1 MSRFRLFTLSI
12 LSLIS
17 CAPGYEKIERAEMLD
32 IMSDLMI
39 VEQVVRN
46 YDVRSQ
52 DSIRDVLKE
61 SLLKVHN
68 VTEQQLDTNL
78 YLYQFNTESFK
89 SFTVD
94 LVKLLEQKREEDY
107 DSKNYKVKINE

>member
-1 MSRFRLFTLSI
+1 
-12 LSLIS
+12 
-17 CAPGYEKIERAEMLD
+17 MLD

-78 YLYQFNTESFK
+78 YLYQYDTESFK
-89 SFTVD
+89 SFSVD
-94 LVKLLEQKREEDY
+94 LVKMLKQKRDEDY
-107 DSKNYKVKINE
+107 DSKALQKKGQ

>member
-1 MSRFRLFTLSI
+1 MFALSI
-12 LSLIS
+12 FCIIS

-78 YLYQFNTESFK
+78 YLYQYDTESFK
-89 SFTVD
+89 SFSVD
-94 LVKLLEQKREEDY
+94 LVKLLEQKRDEDY
-107 DSKNYKVKINE
+107 DSKNLQRKDQ

>member
-1 MSRFRLFTLSI
+1 MLALSI
-12 LSLIS
+12 FCIIS

-78 YLYQFNTESFK
+78 YLYQYDTESFK
-89 SFTVD
+89 SFSVD
-94 LVKLLEQKREEDY
+94 LVKLLEQKRDEDY
-107 DSKNYKVKINE
+107 DSKNLQRKDQ